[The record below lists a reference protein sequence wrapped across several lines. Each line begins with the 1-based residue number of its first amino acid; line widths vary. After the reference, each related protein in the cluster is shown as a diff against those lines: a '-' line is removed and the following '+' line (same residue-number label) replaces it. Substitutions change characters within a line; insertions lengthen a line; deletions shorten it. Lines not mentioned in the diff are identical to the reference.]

1 MKIISKYI
9 LAELIPIF
17 IIGNFFFIFLLILDK
32 LVNLADLFF
41 TKNVPGYLI
50 LQTLFYYL
58 PSFLVI
64 TIPTTVLLAT
74 MIGFSRLSVDSELIV
89 LKASGMSFNQ
99 LATPAFLF
107 GILAFVIGLSMST
120 WLMPL
125 GSRLA
130 IENLTKIA
138 KSISIKDIKP
148 NELYTSIPDRVIF
161 VKEKDKTGHFKNI
174 VVIDKK
180 LHSISSAKKG
190 EIYTTENGEI
200 IFNLE
205 DGRIISKLDDGYT
218 SVSFNKFIINI
229 PIMIGKKFEVLSE
242 KFMRLKT
249 LKENFNK
256 SDLYKYEYSSRFA
269 LPFASLIMS
278 LFGMVLGSFFSRT
291 GKSFGVF
298 IAIGLV
304 FVYNSIYIFS
314 KHLDIISPFITP
326 WLANIFF
333 TIIALIYFRKAAK

>member
-9 LAELIPIF
+9 FAELTPIF

-89 LKASGMSFNQ
+89 LKASGMSFAE
-99 LATPAFLF
+99 LAVPAFLF
-107 GILAFVIGLSMST
+107 GFLTFLLGLAMSS

-125 GSRLA
+125 GSKLA

-161 VKEKDKTGHFKNI
+161 VKEKDKNGNFKNI

-180 LHSISSAKKG
+180 YDSISSAKKG
-190 EIYTTENGEI
+190 QIYTTETGEI

-205 DGRIISKLDDGYT
+205 DGRIISKLEDGY
-218 SVSFNKFIINI
+218 SAVSFNKFIVNI
-229 PIMIGKKFEVLSE
+229 PIVVGKNLQILNE
-242 KFMRLKT
+242 KFMTLKS
-249 LKENFNK
+249 LKENFSK
-256 SDLYKYEYSSRFA
+256 SKIYKHEFSSRFA

-278 LFGMVLGSFFSRT
+278 IFGMTLGSFFSRT

-298 IAIGLV
+298 IAIALV
-304 FVYNSIYIFS
+304 FIYNSIYIIS
-314 KHLDIISPFITP
+314 KNLSFINPFLSP

-333 TIIALIYFRKAAK
+333 MAIALIYFRKASR

>member
-9 LAELIPIF
+9 LAELIPVF

-32 LVNLADLFF
+32 LVDLADLFF

-64 TIPTTVLLAT
+64 TIPTTVLLST
-74 MIGFSRLSVDSELIV
+74 MIGFGRLSVDSELIV
-89 LKASGMSFNQ
+89 LKASGMSFGR
-99 LATPAFLF
+99 LAIPSLLF
-107 GILAFVIGLSMST
+107 GISAFILGLFMST

-125 GSRLA
+125 GSRMA

-148 NELYTSIPDRVIF
+148 NELYTSIPGRVIF
-161 VKEKDKTGHFKNI
+161 VKEKDKAGNFKNI

-180 LHSISSAKKG
+180 THSISSAKKG
-190 EIYTTENGEI
+190 KIYTTENGEI
-200 IFNLE
+200 IFYLN
-205 DGRIISKLDDGYT
+205 DGKIISKLKDGYPA
-218 SVSFNKFIINI
+218 VSFNKFLINI
-229 PIMIGKKFEVLSE
+229 PVAIGKKFEVLNE

-249 LKENFNK
+249 LRENFNK
-256 SDLYKYEYSSRFA
+256 SDLYKYEFSSRFA

-278 LFGMVLGSFFSRT
+278 LFGMALGSFTGRT

-298 IAIGLV
+298 IAVGLV
-304 FVYNSIYIFS
+304 FAYNSIYIFS
-314 KHLDIISPFITP
+314 KHLDFVSPFVTP
-326 WLANIFF
+326 WVANIFF
-333 TIIALIYFRKAAK
+333 MITALIYFRKAAK